1 MRPKDKSVSA
11 IKMVFLFL
19 SVLCGQRGKLL
30 APEKFVLPVIYHVF
44 KCFKKKK
51 ITILSV
57 LIPIFSCGLDLC

>member
-1 MRPKDKSVSA
+1 MRPKDKSVSV

-30 APEKFVLPVIYHVF
+30 APEKFVLPVIYHVV

-57 LIPIFSCGLDLC
+57 LIWVFSCGLDLC